1 MDWNLAANVATVVGA
16 IAAIIGGGIALWTFM
31 RTKQTRR
38 AEWLASLHKQF
49 FEEERYVRVR
59 RVLDYRSEPDYSN
72 LKVAVSAEQHHDLVD
87 EFYRY
92 LNFFEFL
99 ASLKKLKQISDEEIL
114 ALFEYDL
121 AMLKTHDFVLAIL

>member
-1 MDWNLAANVATVVGA
+1 
-16 IAAIIGGGIALWTFM
+16 M
-31 RTKQTRR
+31 RTNRTRR

-72 LKVAVSAEQHHDLVD
+72 LKVAVSAEQHHDLAD

-99 ASLKKLKQISDEEIL
+99 ASLK
-114 ALFEYDL
+114 
-121 AMLKTHDFVLAIL
+121 